1 MSSTRFFI
9 KNTFIINTG
18 LKLAKNLAKDNQQPE
33 AEQLVF
39 EKVFTFFI
47 YTFAIL
53 LAATEKKII
62 GHMQKKKKKNKQ
74 KNGKETTYPGIDTNI
89 QTIKILSYATF
100 EAQFMKS

>member
-47 YTFAIL
+47 YPFAIL

-62 GHMQKKKKKNKQ
+62 GHMQKKTNKK